1 VGLTRELPARKML
14 SEILSVAIAKIR
26 IPCIITTR
34 KEEFLIQQLME
45 EIRET
50 VSFKV
55 KLTIL

>member
-14 SEILSVAIAKIR
+14 SEILTVAIAKIR

-34 KEEFLIQQLME
+34 KEEFLIQLME

>member
-1 VGLTRELPARKML
+1 MVLTRELPARKML
-14 SEILSVAIAKIR
+14 SEILTVAIAKIR

-34 KEEFLIQQLME
+34 KEEFLIQLME

-55 KLTIL
+55 KLTIV

>member
-1 VGLTRELPARKML
+1 MVLTRELPARKML
-14 SEILSVAIAKIR
+14 SEILTVAIAKIR

-34 KEEFLIQQLME
+34 KEEFLIQLME

>member
-1 VGLTRELPARKML
+1 VVLTRELPARKML
-14 SEILSVAIAKIR
+14 SEILTVAIAKIR

-34 KEEFLIQQLME
+34 KEEFLIQLME